1 MQKDTPFFQ
10 FNTPLTQL
18 SFLSFLTFQML
29 ACWRG
34 CSTDHWEKGGFYHEG
49 AKRRTYACSINIK
62 IIIFITDNCNNNFS
76 CITLYL
82 HNSTL
87 LHLRDHLV
95 AATTIDY
102 STTSGPP
109 TLRLSSLHIFCCNL
123 IFSFWT
129 RPVCI
134 SLRSATLSC
143 AISLFDFIIISA
155 LPFVFSPVYTPP
167 FVCTGVHVLAC
178 TLSVMRSKKEKEEGK
193 KGRRKKA

>member
-1 MQKDTPFFQ
+1 MAQVIDVQVPPTMVAKVIAVSCWGVDGGNNSGQRRHSTVTNQIKIIAERHSIFSIH
-10 FNTPLTQL
+10 TPLTQ
-18 SFLSFLTFQML
+18 LSFLTFQML

-62 IIIFITDNCNNNFS
+62 IIIFITDNRNNNFS

-82 HNSTL
+82 HNSTQ

-134 SLRSATLSC
+134 SL
-143 AISLFDFIIISA
+143 
-155 LPFVFSPVYTPP
+155 
-167 FVCTGVHVLAC
+167 
-178 TLSVMRSKKEKEEGK
+178 
-193 KGRRKKA
+193 